1 MKTVIKN
8 ADLILPNRVLEQGW
22 MLVEDDTIKGIGSME
37 AGLPDCEDVIDAKGC
52 LIMPGMIDV
61 HSDMIEQVLQP
72 RSTALMDFEVG
83 LQEAEKQLAACGI
96 TTMYHSISM
105 YRDGAWEV
113 KEIRKAKHVKKL
125 ADLIKVMDKGNKMIN
140 HKYHLRYEIDNIECY
155 DDVVKMLEDGKAD
168 LISFMD
174 HSPCQGQYRDL
185 SVYRRHMPNEG
196 KDITDEEF
204 EAVIQSQLTKPKVT
218 DAQLKK
224 LAELAERKG
233 VAIASH
239 DDDSVEKLVKNETF
253 GVAISE
259 FPITLEVAKKATEM
273 GYYTVL
279 GSPNILLGGSH
290 AGNLSAMEA
299 ISSGVG
305 SILCSDYYPQALL
318 RAVFKVADD
327 LALPIW
333 EACNMVTLNPAKAV
347 KIDKEYGSLEVG
359 KKADFLIVKRDGA
372 KSHLLQTWVGGN
384 AVMRVNQIG
393 GVA

>member
-8 ADLILPNRVLEQGW
+8 ADLILPDRVLKDGW
-22 MLVEDDTIKGIGSME
+22 MLVEDNTIKGMGSME
-37 AGLPDCEDVIDAKGC
+37 AGLPDYDDIIDADGC
-52 LIMPGMIDV
+52 FLMPGMIDV

-105 YRDGAWEV
+105 YRDGAWSV

-125 ADLIKVMDKGNKMIN
+125 ANLIKIMDKGSKMIN

-155 DDVVKMLEDGKAD
+155 DDVVKMVEDGKAD

-196 KDITDEEF
+196 MDITDEEF
-204 EAVIQSQLTKPKVT
+204 EAVIKSQLTKPKVS
-218 DAQLKK
+218 DAQLKE

-239 DDDSVEKLVKNETF
+239 DDDSVEKLMKNKEF
-253 GVAISE
+253 GVVISE
-259 FPITLEVAKKATEM
+259 FPITLEVAKKAREM

-299 ISSGVG
+299 ISNGVG

-318 RAVFKVADD
+318 RAVFKVAED
-327 LALPIW
+327 LKLPVW

-347 KIDKEYGSLEVG
+347 KIDNEYGSLEVG

-372 KSHLLQTWVGGN
+372 QSHLLQTWVDGK
-384 AVMRVNQIG
+384 VVVRVNQIG

>member
-1 MKTVIKN
+1 MRTVIKN
-8 ADLILPNRVLEQGW
+8 ADLILPDRVLENGW
-22 MLVEDDTIKGIGSME
+22 MLVEDDTIKDIGSME
-37 AGLPDCEDVIDAKGC
+37 MVLPDGDDIIDVSGC
-52 LIMPGMIDV
+52 LVMAGMIDV

-113 KEIRKAKHVKKL
+113 KEIRKARHVKKL
-125 ADLIKVMDKGNKMIN
+125 ADLIKVMDKGKKMIN

-204 EAVIQSQLTKPKVT
+204 EALIERQLNKPKVS
-218 DAQLKK
+218 DAQLKE
-224 LAELAERKG
+224 LAALAERNG

-239 DDDSVEKLVKNETF
+239 DDDSVEKLVKNEEF

-259 FPITLEVAKKATEM
+259 FPITLEVAKRACEM

-299 ISSGVG
+299 ISNGVG

-318 RAVFKVADD
+318 RAVFKVEED
-327 LALPIW
+327 LQLPIW
-333 EACNMVTLNPAKAV
+333 KACNMVTLHPAKAV

-359 KKADFLIVKRDGA
+359 KKADFLIVKRNGA
-372 KSHLLQTWVGGN
+372 QSHLLETWVNGN

>member
-1 MKTVIKN
+1 MRTVIKN
-8 ADLILPNRVLEQGW
+8 ADLILPDRVLENGW
-22 MLVEDDTIKGIGSME
+22 MLVEDDTIKDIGSME
-37 AGLPDCEDVIDAKGC
+37 MVLPDGDDIIDVSGC
-52 LIMPGMIDV
+52 LVMAGMIDV

-113 KEIRKAKHVKKL
+113 KEIRKARHVKKL
-125 ADLIKVMDKGNKMIN
+125 ADLIKVMDKGKKMIN

-196 KDITDEEF
+196 KDITDEDF
-204 EAVIQSQLTKPKVT
+204 EALIERQLNKPKVS
-218 DAQLKK
+218 DAQLKE
-224 LAELAERKG
+224 LAALAERNG

-239 DDDSVEKLVKNETF
+239 DDDSVEKLVKNEEF

-259 FPITLEVAKKATEM
+259 FPITLEVAKRACEM

-299 ISSGVG
+299 ISNGVG

-318 RAVFKVADD
+318 RAVFKVAED
-327 LALPIW
+327 LQLPIW
-333 EACNMVTLNPAKAV
+333 KACNMVTLHPAKAV

-359 KKADFLIVKRDGA
+359 KKADFLIVKRNGA
-372 KSHLLQTWVGGN
+372 QSHLLETWVNGN